1 MNDLPE
7 TVELELE
14 VVRNKMSGVLRLT
27 ADSASSTLTFLSG
40 VSTSAFDLS
49 QMRPSEVRLFERE
62 IEIHQNGIHKFELS
76 ARASR
81 DSVSAFVEAVR
92 DQCGSLE
99 ARAARAASKF
109 QSTEPQPSPVNS
121 ATTPAVVTTETARA
135 DSATLSQSSSPNRT
149 TESRPSSS
157 RSAPNRHLVRAAGF
171 GELIEAVALFFTGIG
186 VLAGAIGF
194 LWALSTDSLAGDA
207 SARASVVVYFVV
219 LILASILWFLPIAM
233 LAAYVR
239 GRAEQ

>member
-1 MNDLPE
+1 MNDLPQ
-7 TVELELE
+7 TVDLELE
-14 VVRNKMSGVLRLT
+14 AARNNMSGVLRLT
-27 ADSASSTLTFLSG
+27 ADSASSTLTF
-40 VSTSAFDLS
+40 STGGSASAFDLS

-62 IEIHQNGIHKFELS
+62 IEIHHNGIHKFELS
-76 ARASR
+76 ARTSR

-92 DQCGSLE
+92 EQCGSPE

-109 QSTEPQPSPVNS
+109 ESTEPQPSPVDT
-121 ATTPAVVTTETARA
+121 ATTIAVITTETARA
-135 DSATLSQSSSPNRT
+135 VPSTPGRSSSQNRT
-149 TESRPSSS
+149 TESRSSSS
-157 RSAPNRHLVRAAGF
+157 RPAPNQHLVRAAGF

-194 LWALSTDSLAGDA
+194 LWALSTDYLAGDA